1 MQEGLAVYSNLG
13 VLGYGSGIS
22 TTQNAQYGEVWDTLG
37 IVEDRKC
44 CLLFLLCTVVR
55 TCHLV
60 GFVLHFG
67 IIISIVAFHIHR
79 HIGNGYGGM
88 FTISTTEYREMRIVV
103 VVIRF
108 LPFFCVQKVEWSH
121 TFLHFNKGSP
131 LYVAGKIT
139 ATIDIMRIQEMFLFV
154 YYIAGIERS
163 AVFTAF
169 WIPFNETIFCIPNF
183 IPDDVD
189 GEAVLLLSVIAFL
202 LSTHILCQGY
212 VGIACNVGIGEGKVF
227 FVLIS
232 DIIFSILICD
242 VTLSTAEYLSGKVGS
257 KDVDIGISLYLC
269 QTSTAIDIA
278 VDIRCLLCTTGKDNV
293 GAAFYQTYGIRS
305 LGIAVVVLIRKIVRA
320 FRTSVTASEDRTTD
334 VCAIADNHVGSIIF
348 ILALIFYHRHIA
360 TSIDVLVESAAI
372 DGDVGLAIDASHIRE
387 GRDGIGAI

>member
-1 MQEGLAVYSNLG
+1 MQEGLAVYSNFG

-44 CLLFLLCTVVR
+44 CLLFLLYTVVR

-67 IIISIVAFHIHR
+67 IIISIVA
-79 HIGNGYGGM
+79 
-88 FTISTTEYREMRIVV
+88 TEYREVREVV

-139 ATIDIMRIQEMFLFV
+139 ATIDIMRVQEMFLAVFH
-154 YYIAGIERS
+154 IAGIEIF
-163 AVFTAF
+163 AVFSAF
-169 WIPFNETIFCIPNF
+169 WIPYNEAFFCIPNF

-212 VGIACNVGIGEGKVF
+212 VGIACNVGIGEGEVF

-242 VTLSTAEYLSGKVGS
+242 VTLSTAEYLTGKVGS

-269 QTSTAIDIA
+269 QTSTAIDVA
-278 VDIRCLLCTTGKDNV
+278 VDMRCLLGTTGKDNV
-293 GAAFYQTYGIRS
+293 GAAYYQTYVIRS
-305 LGIAVVVLIRKIVRA
+305 LGIAVVILINNIIWS
-320 FRTSVTASEDRTTD
+320 FRTSVTSSE
-334 VCAIADNHVGSIIF
+334 
-348 ILALIFYHRHIA
+348 Y
-360 TSIDVLVESAAI
+360 
-372 DGDVGLAIDASHIRE
+372 
-387 GRDGIGAI
+387 